1 MALFYNGRGH
11 YLGDVRND
19 GFRFMRDTFYVTVGF
34 GVLTVQKLQVRRR
47 ELEKTLDRQLS
58 GPREHLERVF
68 GHGSVDDARR
78 EPAS

>member
-1 MALFYNGRGH
+1 
-11 YLGDVRND
+11 
-19 GFRFMRDTFYVTVGF
+19 VTVGF

-68 GHGSVDDARR
+68 GHGNDYDARR